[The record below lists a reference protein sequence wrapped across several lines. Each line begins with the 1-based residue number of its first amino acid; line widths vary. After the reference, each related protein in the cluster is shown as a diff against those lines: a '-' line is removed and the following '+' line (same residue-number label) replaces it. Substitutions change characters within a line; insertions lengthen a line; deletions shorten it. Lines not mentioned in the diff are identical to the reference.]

1 MTTSATTYGKTQLI
15 EDLGKSVMGVSR
27 EQLGSVVDHA
37 TRIIQ
42 ERVQLG
48 ERVTIP
54 GFGTWQASDRAEP
67 LGTHPQTHERLIVP
81 AQRGVRFTP
90 GTTFKQAVSRRTEQG
105 QYARERGG

>member
-1 MTTSATTYGKTQLI
+1 
-15 EDLGKSVMGVSR
+15 MGVSCA
-27 EQLGSVVDHA
+27 QLDSVLDHA

-54 GFGTWQASDRAEP
+54 GFGTWQASDRAER

-81 AQRGVRFTP
+81 AQSGVRFTP
-90 GTTFKQAVSRRTEQG
+90 GTTFKQAVARRPENAQF
-105 QYARERGG
+105 ARERGG